1 MASTIR
7 VKVFY
12 VDSFFVSPYLMFFH
26 EQILMNVYSLWT
38 TVTMTQQH
46 AITLLEASTVPA
58 YLITLQSL
66 DVRTS
71 VIVSVDYNICHIY

>member
-12 VDSFFVSPYLMFFH
+12 VDYFFVSPYLMFFH

-38 TVTMTQQH
+38 TVKMNQQH
-46 AITLLEASTVPA
+46 AIILLEATRVCANLNSSPF
-58 YLITLQSL
+58 Q
-66 DVRTS
+66 DFQTS
-71 VIVSVDYNICHIY
+71 VMVSVRM